1 MADTDPFRQHLVAL
15 LSIYALGPLSAPFPK
30 YDGPTNWE
38 TSSILRS
45 LEEFSKRL
53 YAAEHALKV
62 SGVYA
67 REKQA
72 LPVTEESDVEPI
84 LKHRPSGLSPID
96 LPTSQGLSPVNDT
109 PTLSTPLV
117 EVPVPDT
124 MQCPRCGVWTT
135 DSGTIYRISSSSIHI
150 PPGSPSVVA
159 AGGPLDTAARV
170 SGMSA
175 VEELKLLKD
184 QVQDVARVCNAVANG
199 DLSQKITVDVRG
211 EVMIKL
217 KDAINT
223 MVHSM
228 TRRPPSFSNVY

>member
-96 LPTSQGLSPVNDT
+96 LPTSRASPPLTIRQRCQPLSLKFPSRIPCNVRDVVFGAPIPGRYTGYLRHPYIYHPV
-109 PTLSTPLV
+109 
-117 EVPVPDT
+117 
-124 MQCPRCGVWTT
+124 
-135 DSGTIYRISSSSIHI
+135 HH
-150 PPGSPSVVA
+150 
-159 AGGPLDTAARV
+159 
-170 SGMSA
+170 
-175 VEELKLLKD
+175 LL
-184 QVQDVARVCNAVANG
+184 
-199 DLSQKITVDVRG
+199 
-211 EVMIKL
+211 
-217 KDAINT
+217 
-223 MVHSM
+223 
-228 TRRPPSFSNVY
+228 